1 MTYQSYCAQMRGL
14 RKTPMSQA
22 DFNIMQGINEDP
34 IIKPLQIRP
43 KKDAKPIAATHAN
56 YEKTNSQT
64 GVTPPSPKLKDISLA
79 LRFNPECD
87 KVVPQRSKGGVYG
100 VFIRSLTTK
109 IQNKTFKKCFTT
121 CLIEARIA
129 YYWIGL

>member
-43 KKDAKPIAATHAN
+43 KKDARPINATFEN
-56 YEKTNSQT
+56 Y
-64 GVTPPSPKLKDISLA
+64 
-79 LRFNPECD
+79 
-87 KVVPQRSKGGVYG
+87 SKKGD
-100 VFIRSLTTK
+100 
-109 IQNKTFKKCFTT
+109 
-121 CLIEARIA
+121 
-129 YYWIGL
+129 